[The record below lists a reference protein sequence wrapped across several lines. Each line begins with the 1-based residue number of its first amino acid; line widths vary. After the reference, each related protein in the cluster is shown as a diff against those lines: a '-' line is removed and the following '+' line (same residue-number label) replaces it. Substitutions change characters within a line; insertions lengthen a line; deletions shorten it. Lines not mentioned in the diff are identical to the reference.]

1 MGTEPYHYMNAL
13 MDKFSSAEKLSRCEL
28 QLDAT
33 TELEEEQFKDKRL
46 VLFAEHH
53 PRLKFLHAF
62 QFFRLVVFD
71 KQRHGGPISFDT
83 LIK

>member
-1 MGTEPYHYMNAL
+1 MFRFIFQT
-13 MDKFSSAEKLSRCEL
+13 KSTSAENLTRCEL

-46 VLFAEHH
+46 ILFAEHH
-53 PRLKFLHAF
+53 PRLKLLLAF

-83 LIK
+83 LIKKL

>member
-1 MGTEPYHYMNAL
+1 
-13 MDKFSSAEKLSRCEL
+13 MDKFVQNIFQTISSSAEKLSRCEL

-46 VLFAEHH
+46 ILFSGHY

>member
-1 MGTEPYHYMNAL
+1 MFRFIFET
-13 MDKFSSAEKLSRCEL
+13 KSSSAENLSRCEL

-46 VLFAEHH
+46 VSFAEHH
-53 PRLKFLHAF
+53 PRLEFLHAF

>member
-1 MGTEPYHYMNAL
+1 MFRFIFQT
-13 MDKFSSAEKLSRCEL
+13 KSTSAENLTRCEL

-46 VLFAEHH
+46 ILFAEHH
-53 PRLKFLHAF
+53 PRLKLLLAF

>member
-1 MGTEPYHYMNAL
+1 MLRFLCQTT
-13 MDKFSSAEKLSRCEL
+13 SSPAEKLSRCEL

-53 PRLKFLHAF
+53 PRLKLLHAF

>member
-1 MGTEPYHYMNAL
+1 MFRFIFQT
-13 MDKFSSAEKLSRCEL
+13 KSTSAENLTRCEL

-33 TELEEEQFKDKRL
+33 TELEEEQFKDKRS

>member
-1 MGTEPYHYMNAL
+1 MFRFIFQT
-13 MDKFSSAEKLSRCEL
+13 KSTSAENLTRCEL

>member
-1 MGTEPYHYMNAL
+1 MLRGICQTT
-13 MDKFSSAEKLSRCEL
+13 SSPAEKLSRCEL

-33 TELEEEQFKDKRL
+33 TELEEEQFKDKRWI
-46 VLFAEHH
+46 LFAEHH
-53 PRLKFLHAF
+53 PGLKLLHAF

>member
-1 MGTEPYHYMNAL
+1 MFRFIFQT
-13 MDKFSSAEKLSRCEL
+13 KSTSAENLTRCEL

-33 TELEEEQFKDKRL
+33 TELEEEQFKDKRWI
-46 VLFAEHH
+46 LFAEHH

>member
-1 MGTEPYHYMNAL
+1 MRFIFQTIS
-13 MDKFSSAEKLSRCEL
+13 SSAEILSLRKLTRCEL

-46 VLFAEHH
+46 ILFAEHH
-53 PRLKFLHAF
+53 PRLEALHAF
-62 QFFRLVVFD
+62 KFFRLVVFD